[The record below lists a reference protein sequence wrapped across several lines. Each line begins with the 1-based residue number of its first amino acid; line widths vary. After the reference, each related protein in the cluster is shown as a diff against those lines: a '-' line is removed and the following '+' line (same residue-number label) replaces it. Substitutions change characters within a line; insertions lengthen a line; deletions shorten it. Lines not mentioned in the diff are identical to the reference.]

1 MARRSSDPDFIEALA
16 RGLDVIRAFQP
27 GDRELSLTM
36 IASRSELARPTARRV
51 LLTLEELGYVRAT
64 STGYSLTVRVLDL
77 GLTYVQSHSLWELV
91 HPHLGALS
99 RDTAESC
106 SLAQLDG
113 SDIVYVARV
122 AVPKIV
128 GLSVEIGTRFPAYAT
143 SLGKVLL
150 AWLDRDARNEI
161 LDLPSHGVVRAFW
174 QPSREEIHEDLD
186 CVASLGYALT
196 DQQLAPGVRSVAV
209 PLRAA
214 DGSILASINVNASA
228 TETSLEY
235 LQDTHLPRL
244 LRARDEIEEDLAR
257 LGALPELHTSISE
270 RS

>member
-1 MARRSSDPDFIEALA
+1 M
-16 RGLDVIRAFQP
+16 IRAFWP
-27 GDRELSLTM
+27 GDRELGLTT
-36 IASRSELARPTARRV
+36 IASRSDLARPTARRV
-51 LLTLEELGYVRAT
+51 LLTLEELGYVRT
-64 STGYSLTVRVLDL
+64 SATGYSLTVRVLDL

-91 HPHLGALS
+91 RPHLGALS
-99 RDTAESC
+99 QATSESC

-150 AWLDRDARNEI
+150 AWLDRDARDEI
-161 LDLPSHGVVRAFW
+161 LDQPSRGVVKAYW

-186 CVASLGYALT
+186 AVASLGFALT

-209 PLRAA
+209 PLRGP
-214 DGSILASINVNASA
+214 DGTILASINVNASA
-228 TETSLEY
+228 TETSLEH
-235 LQDTHLPRL
+235 LEVTHLPL
-244 LRARDEIEEDLAR
+244 LLQAREAIEEDLAR
-257 LGALPELHTSISE
+257 LGALPEQETAVPE